1 MRGVG
6 SLPLYH
12 ETSTGTGRNWPDH
25 LYTYYSISRLVIY
38 TLEIMLSGSPHSGIS
53 SYTPL
58 EISTQK
64 SKPITLPLDDPKMVP
79 IIDLTSSSSLKH
91 HRRHHSSS
99 DYSDYASSSASNQS
113 HENLPIYRQYSLSS
127 QFSGRV
133 ISRPTTPRCSFYST
147 YSSSDA
153 TSSEEGHDLEY
164 LRASTS
170 QAFAP
175 FAQASPVKSSSSR
188 RSSLS
193 QSVVYH
199 DHDIDQRHPVERGNG
214 SLPSSPLSTIHLTS
228 STSTSTTQIH
238 TSPVRSETEPESETS
253 RPHRYSFAVIK
264 AAFTPQQKRHSA
276 GITAERLDM
285 DFACCGLQIGALSDE
300 DWREGEEGDGL
311 PRYYSDEPE
320 HMEMEGNW
328 RYREDEQRRMLGL
341 GLGLPTHD
349 DAESGSGSDTS
360 RARSHSHNH
369 VWPRLNRG
377 DEDGDGTRRPHLTK
391 RRSKLSLPWLWR
403 GCANGSGTTSPAG
416 SIRVC
421 DAEGKDER
429 EVERGTGHGVAKL
442 RKRQRTLSFG
452 V

>member
-1 MRGVG
+1 
-6 SLPLYH
+6 
-12 ETSTGTGRNWPDH
+12 
-25 LYTYYSISRLVIY
+25 
-38 TLEIMLSGSPHSGIS
+38 MLSGSPRSELS
-53 SYTPL
+53 SYAPL
-58 EISTQK
+58 ETHD
-64 SKPITLPLDDPKMVP
+64 SKPIALLFDDPKTVP

-99 DYSDYASSSASNQS
+99 DYSDYASSSTSASNPS
-113 HENLPIYRQYSLSS
+113 HEHLPIYRQYSLSS

-133 ISRPTTPRCSFYST
+133 ISRPTTPRCSFYSM

-193 QSVVYH
+193 QCVAYH
-199 DHDIDQRHPVERGNG
+199 DHDIDQQPLPNERGNG

-228 STSTSTTQIH
+228 STTT
-238 TSPVRSETEPESETS
+238 TTPVRSESEPESES
-253 RPHRYSFAVIK
+253 PRPHRYSFAVIK

-276 GITAERLDM
+276 GVTAEKLDM
-285 DFACCGLQIGALSDE
+285 DFACCGLQFGAQWDE
-300 DWREGEEGDGL
+300 GRREGEEGDGL

-320 HMEMEGNW
+320 CMEMEGD
-328 RYREDEQRRMLGL
+328 RDEEQRRMLGL

-416 SIRVC
+416 SIHVC
-421 DAEGKDER
+421 DVEAKDER
-429 EVERGTGHGVAKL
+429 EVERGTGHSVAKL